1 MKMVPVGMWSKS
13 LWRQRKRYQSAP
25 GFSSSSYILLLVW
38 RYKKIA
44 NIILKD
50 LCFFHFSEA
59 ELVFE
64 EFARQQLK
72 DTPDDEDKNMSSTDE
87 WLKEQAAREAM

>member
-1 MKMVPVGMWSKS
+1 M
-13 LWRQRKRYQSAP
+13 
-25 GFSSSSYILLLVW
+25 F
-38 RYKKIA
+38 
-44 NIILKD
+44 LKD

-72 DTPDDEDKNMSSTDE
+72 DRTDDEDKDMPSTDE
-87 WLKEQAAREAM
+87 

>member
-1 MKMVPVGMWSKS
+1 MIEIPLKTKETLPE
-13 LWRQRKRYQSAP
+13 SAP
-25 GFSSSSYILLLVW
+25 GFSSSSYMLPLVCW
-38 RYKKIA
+38 YKKIA

-72 DTPDDEDKNMSSTDE
+72 DMLDDEDKNMSSTDE
-87 WLKEQAAREAM
+87 WLNEQAAREAM

>member
-1 MKMVPVGMWSKS
+1 MLRVVCW
-13 LWRQRKRYQSAP
+13 
-25 GFSSSSYILLLVW
+25 
-38 RYKKIA
+38 YKKIA

-64 EFARQQLK
+64 DFARQQLK
-72 DTPDDEDKNMSSTDE
+72 DMLDDEDKNMSSTDE
-87 WLKEQAAREAM
+87 